1 MSTGGPEETNEKLI
15 SNFSQNEI
23 ESKCAEF
30 KTLAVINIT
39 YNLLV
44 QTRTLNY

>member
-30 KTLAVINIT
+30 KILAARVRE
-39 YNLLV
+39 
-44 QTRTLNY
+44 TRMPQLSKL